1 MLQELP
7 TWPIL
12 RLVVAVVVVPAAV
25 VAVAAVAVVVAVVAT
40 AIVVAAV
47 VVSVVLV
54 HVVRVHVDVVHCYYC
69 CEKKNF
75 DCYFYYGYWRILT
88 SLVAIVVA
96 V

>member
-1 MLQELP
+1 M
-7 TWPIL
+7 
-12 RLVVAVVVVPAAV
+12 VVPAVV
-25 VAVAAVAVVVAVVAT
+25 VAVAATTVVVAVVAA
-40 AIVVAAV
+40 AIVVAV

-54 HVVRVHVDVVHCYYC
+54 QLVVHVVRVHVVVVHCYYC

-96 V
+96 VGEKDKK